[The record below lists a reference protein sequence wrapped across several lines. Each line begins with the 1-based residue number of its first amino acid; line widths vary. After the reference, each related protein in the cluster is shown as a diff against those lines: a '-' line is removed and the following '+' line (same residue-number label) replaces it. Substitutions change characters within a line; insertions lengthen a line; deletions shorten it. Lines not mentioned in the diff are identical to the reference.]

1 MHHPSWHQGFCSRQ
15 WQEMI
20 PLISSPPSSRQQL
33 SHLQCSHQPAQTNVV
48 FNLGQEKKALNVK
61 SSWPCHH
68 YLYPAEHSPSLP
80 YKVDHCHCTAPCALS
95 ASGGVAGGW
104 GQNQWNK
111 WGKHSTCDTFQNTIC
126 RAQTVS
132 TIELQNSTLTAFM
145 AFKQYVDQV
154 LWYCEVAEELLILCC
169 PSNEVP
175 PSSAPQNCCH

>member
-1 MHHPSWHQGFCSRQ
+1 MLKVRDHAITIYTQPSTVRG
-15 WQEMI
+15 
-20 PLISSPPSSRQQL
+20 LASPTTATAP
-33 SHLQCSHQPAQTNVV
+33 QTC
-48 FNLGQEKKALNVK
+48 A
-61 SSWPCHH
+61 
-68 YLYPAEHSPSLP
+68 LYPVEGWLE
-80 YKVDHCHCTAPCALS
+80 
-95 ASGGVAGGW
+95 VAGGW

-126 RAQTVS
+126 RTQTVS
-132 TIELQNSTLTAFM
+132 TIELQNSTSTAFI